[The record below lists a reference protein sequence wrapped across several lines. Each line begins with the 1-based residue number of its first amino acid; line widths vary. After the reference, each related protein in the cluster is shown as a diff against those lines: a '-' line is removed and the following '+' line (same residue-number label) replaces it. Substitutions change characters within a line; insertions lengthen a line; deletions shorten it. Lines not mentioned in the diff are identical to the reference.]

1 MSNTKNFIVLTLYTL
16 AYAAALLALA
26 KTASAHRQQFF
37 MEGHGLEGI
46 HQGLLAA
53 VVGLSVIGAI
63 LRPAWRSIFVVL
75 ALLGLLGSIRELN
88 NFLSDALPILGWQG
102 PAGLVLIALAGY
114 TIGSR
119 RRLGQELTT
128 FLRSDALAMLWAGLV
143 ITALMA
149 QQIGHGEF
157 LQPLLGDDYQP
168 VYKRVIEEVIEAFG
182 YLMIAL
188 GTLQT
193 VVRAPRN
200 GEDADPV

>member
-1 MSNTKNFIVLTLYTL
+1 MSNTKNFLVLFIYTL
-16 AYAAALLALA
+16 LYAAALLALA
-26 KTASAHRQQFF
+26 EFAAADDQAFF
-37 MEGHGLEGI
+37 KEGHWLEGI

-53 VVGLSVIGAI
+53 TVGVAVIGAV
-63 LRPAWRSIFVVL
+63 LRPAWRRVFVVL
-75 ALLGLLGSIRELN
+75 ALLGLLGSVRELN
-88 NFLSDALPILGWQG
+88 DFFRTALPGLGWKVPG
-102 PAGLVLIALAGY
+102 IAVLVVLTGFVVR
-114 TIGSR
+114 TR
-119 RRLGQELTT
+119 RQLGRELVRFIRT
-128 FLRSDALAMLWAGLV
+128 DAFGMLWGGLI

-193 VVRAPRN
+193 VVRAPRD
-200 GEDADPV
+200 EQDADPV

>member
-16 AYAAALLALA
+16 AYVAALFALA
-26 KTASAHRQQFF
+26 KIASADRQQFF

-63 LRPAWRSIFVVL
+63 LRPAWRSIFIVL

-88 NFLSDALPILGWQG
+88 NFLSDALPGLGWQA
-102 PAGLVLIALAGY
+102 PAGLVLIALAGF
-114 TIGSR
+114 TMRSR
-119 RRLGQELTT
+119 QRLGQELTT
-128 FLRSDALAMLWAGLV
+128 FLRTDALAMLWAGLV

-157 LQPLLGDDYQP
+157 LEPLLGDDYRP
-168 VYKRVIEEVIEAFG
+168 AYKRVIEEVIESFG
-182 YLMIAL
+182 YLMITL
-188 GTLQT
+188 GTLQS
-193 VVRAPRN
+193 VLRAPREGAN
-200 GEDADPV
+200 S